1 MTNQSLAEMPVLQAT
16 EQAFESINLDDKLQ
30 VAYIE
35 CKSVN
40 MPEYFRTDKFTIQ
53 FMIRGT
59 LTAEINHQ
67 HFTIHAPAII
77 FISPNYILHPIHVSE
92 DSLMYVLS
100 FSIDFGNDMNLNAG
114 NDIYNKAY
122 IRPVMSINE
131 NQLNICLQYLS
142 LLRNIIQDSSI
153 CNSYKIANSI
163 VRSLIYYMADF
174 YVQLFNQQHA
184 LTRAEEHAGRFL
196 SLVDIHSH
204 AHHNIKWYASEMC
217 LSPQYMANIVKQ
229 VTGRSAGE
237 CITENLIQQARS
249 LLITTSLSI
258 QEIADQLGFKNQ
270 SHFGTFF
277 HRAVGMSPKAFRMK
291 NYSDK

>member
-1 MTNQSLAEMPVLQAT
+1 MTNQSLAEIPVLQAT

-67 HFTIHAPAII
+67 HFTINAPAEISI
-77 FISPNYILHPIHVSE
+77 FPNHILHPIHVSE
-92 DSLMYVLS
+92 DALMYVLS
-100 FSIDFGNDMNLNAG
+100 FSMDFGNDLNLNMG
-114 NDIYNKAY
+114 SEIHNKAY
-122 IRPVMSINE
+122 IRPIMPITES
-131 NQLNICLQYLS
+131 QLEICMQYLS
-142 LLRNIIQDSSI
+142 LLKNIIKDSSI
-153 CNSYKIANSI
+153 CNSYKIANII
-163 VRSLIYYMADF
+163 VRSLIYYMAGF
-174 YVQLFNQQHA
+174 YIKLFNQQHT

-249 LLITTSLSI
+249 LLLTTSLSI

>member
-1 MTNQSLAEMPVLQAT
+1 MTNQSLAEIPVLQAT

-53 FMIRGT
+53 FMTRGT

-92 DSLMYVLS
+92 ESLMYVLS

-184 LTRAEEHAGRFL
+184 LSFFGGFTQPCPPQYRLVCIRNVSITAIYGQYCQAGYGKKCRRVYHGKSNPTGTFL
-196 SLVDIHSH
+196 IDHNVPIHSRD
-204 AHHNIKWYASEMC
+204 C
-217 LSPQYMANIVKQ
+217 RP
-229 VTGRSAGE
+229 TR
-237 CITENLIQQARS
+237 
-249 LLITTSLSI
+249 
-258 QEIADQLGFKNQ
+258 F
-270 SHFGTFF
+270 
-277 HRAVGMSPKAFRMK
+277 
-291 NYSDK
+291 